1 MHVTFFYFVELAVS
15 IMHAFL
21 SRQGCQGCQGEL
33 ELFVYFEPRRKKAK
47 TCLARGASDFLQN
60 QVPPVKSPL
69 QQALSEP
76 LGAAA
81 APGPRGDGRDAPTRQ
96 GGPKHRPPPVGG
108 PQGLCVPSL
117 PSEGDQRS
125 LPATPE
131 PRTPEPDFETKRDVS
146 GVFELSLSQQM
157 IGLGVV
163 GRCCKSAVA
172 VFEPAM
178 VGLVAVG

>member
-1 MHVTFFYFVELAVS
+1 MHLCHGRIARVS
-15 IMHAFL
+15 LNCFCIL
-21 SRQGCQGCQGEL
+21 SRGEKSKNTHVSHVWCP
-33 ELFVYFEPRRKKAK
+33 F
-47 TCLARGASDFLQN
+47 FLQN

-146 GVFELSLSQQM
+146 GVLELSSSQQM
-157 IGLGVV
+157 ISSVVV
-163 GRCCKSAVA
+163 GRCCKSAVT
-172 VFEPAM
+172 VFKPAM
-178 VGLVAVG
+178 VASVVVG